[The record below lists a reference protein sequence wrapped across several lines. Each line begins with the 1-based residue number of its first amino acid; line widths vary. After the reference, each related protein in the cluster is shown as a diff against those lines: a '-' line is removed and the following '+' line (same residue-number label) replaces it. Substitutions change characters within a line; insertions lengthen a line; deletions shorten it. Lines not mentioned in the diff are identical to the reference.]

1 MINPLA
7 DLLAVSGAER
17 PDDLWRW
24 LVTVP
29 GTVAQTDTFFAEIA
43 FERLHRDEPT
53 GAACTAALLCTDSRW
68 RNVARRLVRAVE
80 ASGLVDEEHLGDLA
94 VAFTLDDDYLWEVPD
109 GWLADGTVVVDH
121 RVRRS
126 DGSTP
131 VVVVARPISPP
142 LRRWGAD
149 FAVRHEILDVGQAL
163 DAVAELPARAGDQVL
178 LGLLDAGPV
187 LTPGSRD
194 AIIELGVT
202 WTSGTVRLGALEQLA
217 ARDGPDAAAL
227 RAARDRNAKTRRWGA
242 ALVRPDHRPAGRRH
256 PGEAAT
262 ESAADVETEEPPAQ
276 ATLFDD

>member
-7 DLLAVSGAER
+7 DLLAVSGAESA
-17 PDDLWRW
+17 DDLWRW

-29 GTVAQTDTFFAEIA
+29 GTVAEANTFFAEIA
-43 FERLHRDEPT
+43 FERLHRDEPQD
-53 GAACTAALLCTDSRW
+53 AWRTAALLCTDSRW
-68 RNVARRLVRAVE
+68 RNVARRLVRFVE
-80 ASGLVDEEHLGDLA
+80 ASGLVDEEDLGELA
-94 VAFTLDDDYLWEVPD
+94 VAFTVDDDYRWEVPD
-109 GWLADGTVVVDH
+109 DWLADGTVVVAEPPGVGES
-121 RVRRS
+121 RP
-126 DGSTP
+126 T
-131 VVVVARPISPP
+131 VVVARPIPPP

-187 LTPGSRD
+187 LSPGARD

-217 ARDGPDAAAL
+217 GRDGPDAAAL
-227 RAARDRNAKTRRWGA
+227 RAARDRNAKIRRWGA
-242 ALVRPDHRPAGRRH
+242 ALVRPDHRPGGRRH

-262 ESAADVETEEPPAQ
+262 ESAAGVEAEEPPAQ
-276 ATLFDD
+276 ASLFDD

>member
-17 PDDLWRW
+17 PEDLWRW

-68 RNVARRLVRAVE
+68 RNVARRLVRFVE
-80 ASGLVDEEHLGDLA
+80 ASGFVDEEDLGDLA
-94 VAFTLDDDYLWEVPD
+94 VAFTVDDDYLWQVPD
-109 GWLADGTVVVDH
+109 DWLADGTVVV
-121 RVRRS
+121 
-126 DGSTP
+126 GEPP
-131 VVVVARPISPP
+131 VAADPPATVVVARPIPPP

-187 LTPGSRD
+187 LSPGARD

-227 RAARDRNAKTRRWGA
+227 RAARDRNAKIRRWGA
-242 ALVRPDHRPAGRRH
+242 GLVRADHRQAGRRH
-256 PGEAAT
+256 SREAAT

-276 ATLFDD
+276 ATLFDV

>member
-80 ASGLVDEEHLGDLA
+80 ASGLVEEEDLGELA
-94 VAFTLDDDYLWEVPD
+94 VAFTVDDDYLWQVPD
-109 GWLADGTVVVDH
+109 DWLADGTVVV
-121 RVRRS
+121 
-126 DGSTP
+126 GEPP
-131 VVVVARPISPP
+131 VAADPPPTVVVARPIPPP

-187 LTPGSRD
+187 LSPGARD

-227 RAARDRNAKTRRWGA
+227 RAARDRNAKIRRWGA
-242 ALVRPDHRPAGRRH
+242 ALVRADHRPAGRRH
-256 PGEAAT
+256 SGEAAT
-262 ESAADVETEEPPAQ
+262 ESAAGVETEEPPAQ
-276 ATLFDD
+276 ATLFDV